1 MDEAVRLEPDARSRR
16 PATPARFVRAGGTAM
31 LIVLALALADCG
43 KKGPPQPPP
52 DVPHVYPRS
61 YPRE

>member
-1 MDEAVRLEPDARSRR
+1 MRR
-16 PATPARFVRAGGTAM
+16 CVLKPPPGRGERTTGARFVRAGRTVM
-31 LIVLALALADCG
+31 LIMLALALADCG

-52 DVPHVYPRS
+52 NVPHVYPRS